1 MAKAS
6 DILKKTGSS
15 LAPSTGLSL
24 GSGSQ
29 ESLLSRPVATDKD
42 AKHDDRVAA
51 KKMAPGTLG
60 HGAAK
65 AKGGA
70 GGGSSRPKV

>member
-15 LAPSTGLSL
+15 LTPAAGPSFGDP
-24 GSGSQ
+24 SQ
-29 ESLLSRPVATDKD
+29 ESLLARRPDSEKD

-51 KKMAPGTLG
+51 KRMAPGALG

-65 AKGGA
+65 AKGG
-70 GGGSSRPKV
+70 GGGASSRPKV

>member
-15 LAPSTGLSL
+15 LTPATGMSL
-24 GSGSQ
+24 VDPSQ
-29 ESLLSRPVATDKD
+29 ESLLARRPEAEKD

-65 AKGGA
+65 AKGG
-70 GGGSSRPKV
+70 GGGASSRPKV